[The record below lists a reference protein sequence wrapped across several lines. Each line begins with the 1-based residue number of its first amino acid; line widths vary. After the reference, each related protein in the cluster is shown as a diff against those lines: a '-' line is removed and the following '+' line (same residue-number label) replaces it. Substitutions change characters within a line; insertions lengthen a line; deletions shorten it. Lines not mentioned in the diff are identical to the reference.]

1 MSLWILGTGSD
12 NYPDYAPCQARK
24 QSNYAMQHMVGLIDL
39 IYDCVEFTAGLK
51 LIALSEVIP
60 YIVIQNLAPLGV
72 IYGVSVKT
80 LRHVAYP

>member
-1 MSLWILGTGSD
+1 MSLWILGTGGN
-12 NYPDYAPCQARK
+12 NYPDDAPCQTRK
-24 QSNYAMQHMVGLIDL
+24 QSDYAMQHMVGLIDL

-51 LIALSEVIP
+51 LIALSEVIS